1 MIRQARDRKP
11 DDPFARALRRSHGE
25 PEAEGT
31 RAAAAFALVAEKV
44 HQPHRQL
51 TRIME
56 TAEEISKVT
65 AESTKSSPTGEN
77 MASQQDRDAR
87 QDQGSRT
94 EAARFSVLDRSRT
107 REGHTDAE
115 ALRDTVRLARELE
128 GLGYHRFWVSE
139 HHGVPGVAGSAP
151 TVLAAAVAAATRTIR
166 VGTGGVMLPNHQPLV
181 VAEQFGVLESLFP
194 GRIDMGL
201 GRSVGFTDGVRKALG
216 RDKGVAEDFAGQLEE
231 LLGWF
236 RGTSPTGVHARP
248 SEGLTVPPFV
258 LAMGEGATIAARA
271 GLPMVIGDLRNRE
284 KMRRGIDHYRA
295 RFRPSPWA
303 PEPYVVVSGT
313 IAVAA
318 TPQEARRLLVPEAWS
333 MAYSRT
339 HGTFPPLPPAE
350 RVEAL
355 TMSAKERGL
364 YESGLA
370 GHLAGTEE
378 QVAHELA
385 TLLKET
391 GAQEVLVTT
400 STYDREA
407 LLDSYRRLARIIT
420 GVPLA

>member
-1 MIRQARDRKP
+1 MSSVI
-11 DDPFARALRRSHGE
+11 
-25 PEAEGT
+25 
-31 RAAAAFALVAEKV
+31 AA
-44 HQPHRQL
+44 
-51 TRIME
+51 T
-56 TAEEISKVT
+56 
-65 AESTKSSPTGEN
+65 
-77 MASQQDRDAR
+77 
-87 QDQGSRT
+87 
-94 EAARFSVLDRSRT
+94 RFSVLDRSRT
-107 REGHTDAE
+107 REGRPAGE
-115 ALRDTVRLARELE
+115 ALRDTVRFAQDVER
-128 GLGYHRFWVSE
+128 LGYHRLWVSE

-201 GRSVGFTDGVRKALG
+201 GRSVGFTDGVRRALG
-216 RDKGVAEDFAGQLEE
+216 RDKGDAEDFAAQLEE

-236 RGTSPTGVHARP
+236 RGTSPTGVRARP

-271 GLPMVIGDLRNRE
+271 GLPMVIGDLRDRE
-284 KMRRGIDHYRA
+284 KMLRGVDHYREH
-295 RFRPSPWA
+295 FRPSAWA
-303 PEPYVVVSGT
+303 SEPYVVISGT

-318 TPQEARRLLVPEAWS
+318 TPEEARRLLIPEAWS

-350 RVEAL
+350 RVEASVM
-355 TMSAKERGL
+355 TPKERGL

-370 GHLAGTEE
+370 GQLAGTEE
-378 QVAHELA
+378 EVAHALE
-385 TLLKET
+385 TVLKET

-400 STYDREA
+400 STYDRAA
-407 LLDSYRRLARIIT
+407 LLDSYRRLARIA
-420 GVPLA
+420 GLSPA